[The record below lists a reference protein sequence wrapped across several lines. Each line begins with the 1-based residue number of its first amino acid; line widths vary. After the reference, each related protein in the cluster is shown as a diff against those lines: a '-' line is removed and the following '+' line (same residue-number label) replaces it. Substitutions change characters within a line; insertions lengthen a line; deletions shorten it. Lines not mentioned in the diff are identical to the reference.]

1 MAETVQEKSRGLK
14 FAEQQLLR
22 HSWEQG
28 KGLGRQEN
36 GISEA
41 IKVKVKC
48 DKGGVGHRQG
58 EQFTFHWWDHVFN
71 KASSS
76 LEVESG
82 ENGVQVKKLVEEEEE
97 GMISNKKPTKAM
109 LGRDKLYGCFV
120 KSATLLAGL
129 EQPEQKS
136 SSTDDSSSSDDED
149 QRLDLSSTTKLSD
162 ADLVKACGGRTAHKG
177 ARHGL
182 TMSAKLARLEQ
193 QEQEFMAKYGKKNQ
207 LAAATPDS
215 VTTTQ
220 PAAQIPE
227 DERTDK
233 TQGKKAKKKKRKN
246 HSEDTHENVAE
257 ENADAAVVS
266 GSTNMEVKEK
276 KKKKNKDSGSSKENT
291 GEVVVVPEEL
301 TPVDN
306 TADNAQPTKRK
317 HSKKRKVLEEGE
329 SCHLNGEV
337 CETAVISIE
346 SEAGGGSEEAS
357 EGEGATQQQTDSDT
371 TTKKKKKKKKSSK
384 NKEEP
389 PVAEEMEHTNDRETN
404 QLETVEDSPPK
415 KKKKQDAAIEK
426 SEEVRTVEEEPK
438 IKGKKKKCKE
448 DKQTV
453 EDRLHNVSDSIP
465 LKKKN
470 KAKQQKA
477 D

>member
-1 MAETVQEKSRGLK
+1 MAGTVKEKSRGLK

-22 HSWEQG
+22 HGWEQG

-136 SSTDDSSSSDDED
+136 SSTDSSSDDED

-215 VTTTQ
+215 VTTTTQ

-227 DERTDK
+227 DELTHE
-233 TQGKKAKKKKRKN
+233 TPGKKAKKRKN
-246 HSEDTHENVAE
+246 HSEDTRENVAE
-257 ENADAAVVS
+257 LNADSAVVS
-266 GSTNMEVKEK
+266 GSTNMEMKVK
-276 KKKKNKDSGSSKENT
+276 KKKKRKSLKENT
-291 GEVVVVPEEL
+291 GEVAVVPVEEEL
-301 TPVDN
+301 TSVEDN
-306 TADNAQPTKRK
+306 TADNPQPTKRK
-317 HSKKRKVLEEGE
+317 RSKQRKVLEEGE

-337 CETAVISIE
+337 CETDVISIE
-346 SEAGGGSEEAS
+346 SEAGGGGEEAS
-357 EGEGATQQQTDSDT
+357 EGEGATRQQTDSDT
-371 TTKKKKKKKKSSK
+371 TTKKKKKKSSK
-384 NKEEP
+384 NKD
-389 PVAEEMEHTNDRETN
+389 VAEEMEHSKDRETN
-404 QLETVEDSPPK
+404 QSETVADSPPK
-415 KKKKQDAAIEK
+415 KKRNGAI
-426 SEEVRTVEEEPK
+426 EEVRTVEEPK
-438 IKGKKKKCKE
+438 IKGTKKKCKE
-448 DKQTV
+448 VKQTV
-453 EDRLHNVSDSIP
+453 EDRLHDVLDSIP
-465 LKKKN
+465 LKKKK
-470 KAKQQKA
+470 KAKQQEPV
-477 D
+477 

>member
-22 HSWEQG
+22 HGWEQG

-136 SSTDDSSSSDDED
+136 SSTDDSSSDDED

-207 LAAATPDS
+207 LAATTPDS
-215 VTTTQ
+215 VTTQ

-227 DERTDK
+227 DELTHE
-233 TQGKKAKKKKRKN
+233 TPGKKAKKRKN
-246 HSEDTHENVAE
+246 HSEDTRENVAE
-257 ENADAAVVS
+257 ENADSAVVS
-266 GSTNMEVKEK
+266 GSTNMEIKVK
-276 KKKKNKDSGSSKENT
+276 KKKKKESLKENT
-291 GEVVVVPEEL
+291 GEVAVVPVEEEL
-301 TPVDN
+301 TSVEDN
-306 TADNAQPTKRK
+306 SADNAQPTKRK
-317 HSKKRKVLEEGE
+317 RSKRRKVLEEGE

-337 CETAVISIE
+337 CETDVISVE
-346 SEAGGGSEEAS
+346 SDAGGGCEDAS
-357 EGEGATQQQTDSDT
+357 EGEGATRQQTDSDT
-371 TTKKKKKKKKSSK
+371 TTKKKKKSSK
-384 NKEEP
+384 NKE
-389 PVAEEMEHTNDRETN
+389 VAEEKEHSKDRETN
-404 QLETVEDSPPK
+404 QSETVADSPPK
-415 KKKKQDAAIEK
+415 KKKKRDETIERK
-426 SEEVRTVEEEPK
+426 EVRTVEEEPK

-448 DKQTV
+448 VKQTV
-453 EDRLHNVSDSIP
+453 EDRLHDVLDSIP
-465 LKKKN
+465 LKKKKK
-470 KAKQQKA
+470 KAKQQEPV
-477 D
+477 

>member
-22 HSWEQG
+22 HGWEQG

-136 SSTDDSSSSDDED
+136 SSTDDSSSDDED

-215 VTTTQ
+215 VTTQ

-227 DERTDK
+227 DELTHE
-233 TQGKKAKKKKRKN
+233 TPGKKAKKKKRKN
-246 HSEDTHENVAE
+246 HSEDTRENVAE
-257 ENADAAVVS
+257 ENADSAVVS
-266 GSTNMEVKEK
+266 GSTNMEIKVK
-276 KKKKNKDSGSSKENT
+276 KKKKKESLKENT
-291 GEVVVVPEEL
+291 GEVAVVPVEEEL
-301 TPVDN
+301 TSVEDN
-306 TADNAQPTKRK
+306 SADNAQTTKRK
-317 HSKKRKVLEEGE
+317 RSKQRKVLEEGE

-337 CETAVISIE
+337 CETDVISIE
-346 SEAGGGSEEAS
+346 SDAGGGCEDAS
-357 EGEGATQQQTDSDT
+357 EGEGATRQQTDSDT
-371 TTKKKKKKKKSSK
+371 TTKKKKSSK
-384 NKEEP
+384 NKE
-389 PVAEEMEHTNDRETN
+389 VAEEMEHSKDRETN
-404 QLETVEDSPPK
+404 QSETVADSPPK
-415 KKKKQDAAIEK
+415 KKKKRDGTMERK
-426 SEEVRTVEEEPK
+426 EVRTVEEEPK
-438 IKGKKKKCKE
+438 IKGKKKKMQGGQADRRGQVARCIGLHTSKKE
-448 DKQTV
+448 K
-453 EDRLHNVSDSIP
+453 EES
-465 LKKKN
+465 
-470 KAKQQKA
+470 
-477 D
+477 

>member
-22 HSWEQG
+22 HGWEQG

-136 SSTDDSSSSDDED
+136 SSTDDSSSDDED

-215 VTTTQ
+215 VTTQ

-227 DERTDK
+227 DELTHE
-233 TQGKKAKKKKRKN
+233 TPGKKAKKKKRKN
-246 HSEDTHENVAE
+246 HSEDTRENVAE
-257 ENADAAVVS
+257 ENADSAVVS
-266 GSTNMEVKEK
+266 GSTNMEIKVK
-276 KKKKNKDSGSSKENT
+276 KKESLKENT
-291 GEVVVVPEEL
+291 GEVAVVPVEEEL
-301 TPVDN
+301 TSVEDN
-306 TADNAQPTKRK
+306 SADNAQPTKRK
-317 HSKKRKVLEEGE
+317 RSKQRKVLEEGE

-337 CETAVISIE
+337 CETDVISIE
-346 SEAGGGSEEAS
+346 SDAGGGCEDAS
-357 EGEGATQQQTDSDT
+357 EGEGATRQQTDSDT
-371 TTKKKKKKKKSSK
+371 TTKKKKKSSK
-384 NKEEP
+384 NKE
-389 PVAEEMEHTNDRETN
+389 VAEEMEHTKDRETN
-404 QLETVEDSPPK
+404 QSETVADSPPK
-415 KKKKQDAAIEK
+415 KKKKRDGAIERK
-426 SEEVRTVEEEPK
+426 EVRTVEEEPK

-448 DKQTV
+448 VKQTV
-453 EDRLHNVSDSIP
+453 EDRLHDVLDSIP
-465 LKKKN
+465 LKKKKK
-470 KAKQQKA
+470 KAKQQEPV
-477 D
+477 

>member
-22 HSWEQG
+22 HGWEQG

-136 SSTDDSSSSDDED
+136 SSTDDSSSSSDDED

-215 VTTTQ
+215 VTTQ
-220 PAAQIPE
+220 PAAQISE
-227 DERTDK
+227 DELTHE
-233 TQGKKAKKKKRKN
+233 TPGKKTKKKKRKN
-246 HSEDTHENVAE
+246 HSEDTCENVAE
-257 ENADAAVVS
+257 ENADSAVVS
-266 GSTNMEVKEK
+266 RSTNMKIKVK
-276 KKKKNKDSGSSKENT
+276 KKESLKENT
-291 GEVVVVPEEL
+291 GEVAVVPVEEEL
-301 TPVDN
+301 TSVEDN

-317 HSKKRKVLEEGE
+317 RSKQRKVLEEGE

-337 CETAVISIE
+337 CETDIISIE
-346 SEAGGGSEEAS
+346 SEAGGGCEDAS
-357 EGEGATQQQTDSDT
+357 AGEGATRQQTDSYT
-371 TTKKKKKKKKSSK
+371 TTKKKKSSK
-384 NKEEP
+384 NKE
-389 PVAEEMEHTNDRETN
+389 VAEEMEHSKDRETN
-404 QLETVEDSPPK
+404 QSETVADTPPK
-415 KKKKQDAAIEK
+415 KKKKRDGAIE
-426 SEEVRTVEEEPK
+426 RTVEEEPK
-438 IKGKKKKCKE
+438 IKGKKNKCKAV
-448 DKQTV
+448 KQTV
-453 EDRLHNVSDSIP
+453 EDSLHDVLDSIP
-465 LKKKN
+465 LKKKKK
-470 KAKQQKA
+470 KAKQQEPV
-477 D
+477 

>member
-22 HSWEQG
+22 HGWEQG

-136 SSTDDSSSSDDED
+136 SSTDNSSSSDDED

-207 LAAATPDS
+207 LAAATPDRVS
-215 VTTTQ
+215 TTTQ

-227 DERTDK
+227 DELTHE
-233 TQGKKAKKKKRKN
+233 TPGKKAKKRKN
-246 HSEDTHENVAE
+246 HLEDTRENVAE
-257 ENADAAVVS
+257 ENADSAVVS
-266 GSTNMEVKEK
+266 GSTNMEIKV
-276 KKKKNKDSGSSKENT
+276 KKKKNKDSSKENT
-291 GEVVVVPEEL
+291 GEVAVVPVEEEL
-301 TPVDN
+301 TSVEDN

-317 HSKKRKVLEEGE
+317 RSKKRKVLEEGE

-346 SEAGGGSEEAS
+346 SEAGGEEAL
-357 EGEGATQQQTDSDT
+357 EGEGATQQQTDSDN
-371 TTKKKKKKKKSSK
+371 TTKKKKKKSSSK
-384 NKEEP
+384 NKE
-389 PVAEEMEHTNDRETN
+389 VAEEMEHSDRETN
-404 QLETVEDSPPK
+404 QSETVADSPPK
-415 KKKKQDAAIEK
+415 KKKKRDGAIEER
-426 SEEVRTVEEEPK
+426 EEVRTVEEEPK

-448 DKQTV
+448 VKQIV
-453 EDRLHNVSDSIP
+453 EDRLHDVVDSIP
-465 LKKKN
+465 LKKKKK
-470 KAKQQKA
+470 KAKQQEPV
-477 D
+477 